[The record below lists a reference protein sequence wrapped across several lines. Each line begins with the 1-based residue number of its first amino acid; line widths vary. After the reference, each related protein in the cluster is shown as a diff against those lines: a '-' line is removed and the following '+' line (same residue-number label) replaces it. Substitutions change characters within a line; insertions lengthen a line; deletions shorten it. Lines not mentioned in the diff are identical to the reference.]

1 MTKSKTKKA
10 QPKQVPLVILANDQ
24 NPALAHILQAFYR
37 GTASGQI
44 GLVVGMDPD
53 TGEVSPMLAGI
64 EMAEG
69 EIVGVYP
76 IAKILEDMEQIERIL
91 IPDGQGNYVSNTS
104 GFTEFDDSLLDGEA
118 QAESGAS
125 LEQGETE
132 AS

>member
-10 QPKQVPLVILANDQ
+10 QPKQVPLVILANEQ